1 MLSEIALRE
10 VLVSPES
17 LYGVPKVPPVWTY
30 IVALHRRR
38 RCQTSRLCHTSGQ
51 MLGPQNQPP
60 VPALRANA
68 PADPPHAGA
77 WPTPEEAGAG
87 GPKGRRKKLRF
98 LFRAATE
105 GWGCVRSRRAS
116 GPGGSV
122 RGPVA
127 GLFEVGVLAV
137 LVPPVPSVNLIA
149 CRKPCLPQAFWP
161 LVPAPRASDP
171 CRFSAEWLAR
181 EANPPSPPPAK
192 WTRLELAS
200 QSLALSH
207 FLSNHTR
214 LLTWP
219 FSFSNPGFNCSNLKN

>member
-68 PADPPHAGA
+68 PADPPPRRGVANTGRGGGRRTEGSA
-77 WPTPEEAGAG
+77 EEAAFSFPRGHRRMRVCEVPSGKRAG
-87 GPKGRRKKLRF
+87 WQRP
-98 LFRAATE
+98 RA
-105 GWGCVRSRRAS
+105 SRRALRGGS
-116 GPGGSV
+116 PRGFSSSCSFREPDCVPEAMLTSGLLTFGARAQGFRPLPVLSRMVGPGGK
-122 RGPVA
+122 
-127 GLFEVGVLAV
+127 
-137 LVPPVPSVNLIA
+137 PPL
-149 CRKPCLPQAFWP
+149 
-161 LVPAPRASDP
+161 
-171 CRFSAEWLAR
+171 
-181 EANPPSPPPAK
+181 PPPAK